1 MARKRVED
9 TVPALESWDDVNQA
23 LATIADNQ
31 RTVENFEAAMQNK
44 IDEAKAEA
52 EARSRVF
59 IEATKRLERQIKE
72 FAEAHRDDMDGKK
85 TKTLNFGAVGFRKST
100 KIKLP
105 KAPTK
110 LAEIIQLLR
119 SKGMDDCV
127 KTPAPSVDKDALRK
141 YPTQDIVAVGASI
154 EVDDVFWYRQAAD
167 GDLVAFA
174 AVAAAAAG
182 LFAGLVGAVRDLL
195 TDSAVVLAGQQGCG
209 AGADVALHLR
219 TPAFP
224 PLLLRSRFVAR
235 HDRGHGGLDVVAAA
249 AALDR
254 RQQTVIGDAR
264 LCGQRLLGQAVLR
277 AEHDDLHAVFGV
289 RLAVARLRFVLLHNV
304 SSSHGRVSF
313 L

>member
-141 YPTQDIVAVGASI
+141 YPTQAIVAVGASI
-154 EVDDVFWYRQAAD
+154 EVDDVFWYE
-167 GDLVAFA
+167 
-174 AVAAAAAG
+174 
-182 LFAGLVGAVRDLL
+182 
-195 TDSAVVLAGQQGCG
+195 
-209 AGADVALHLR
+209 
-219 TPAFP
+219 P
-224 PLLLRSRFVAR
+224 
-235 HDRGHGGLDVVAAA
+235 DREKLERG
-249 AALDR
+249 
-254 RQQTVIGDAR
+254 
-264 LCGQRLLGQAVLR
+264 
-277 AEHDDLHAVFGV
+277 
-289 RLAVARLRFVLLHNV
+289 
-304 SSSHGRVSF
+304 
-313 L
+313 

>member
-31 RTVENFEAAMQNK
+31 RTVENFEAEMQNK

-85 TKTLNFGAVGFRKST
+85 TKTLNFGAVGF
-100 KIKLP
+100 LQVHEDQ
-105 KAPTK
+105 A
-110 LAEIIQLLR
+110 AEGPPPSWLRSSRLLR

-154 EVDDVFWYRQAAD
+154 EVDDVFWYE
-167 GDLVAFA
+167 
-174 AVAAAAAG
+174 
-182 LFAGLVGAVRDLL
+182 
-195 TDSAVVLAGQQGCG
+195 
-209 AGADVALHLR
+209 
-219 TPAFP
+219 P
-224 PLLLRSRFVAR
+224 
-235 HDRGHGGLDVVAAA
+235 DREKLERG
-249 AALDR
+249 
-254 RQQTVIGDAR
+254 
-264 LCGQRLLGQAVLR
+264 
-277 AEHDDLHAVFGV
+277 
-289 RLAVARLRFVLLHNV
+289 
-304 SSSHGRVSF
+304 
-313 L
+313 

>member
-9 TVPALESWDDVNQA
+9 TVPSLESWDDVNQA

-72 FAEAHRDDMDGKK
+72 FAEVHRDDMDGKK

-154 EVDDVFWYRQAAD
+154 EVDDVFWYE
-167 GDLVAFA
+167 
-174 AVAAAAAG
+174 
-182 LFAGLVGAVRDLL
+182 
-195 TDSAVVLAGQQGCG
+195 
-209 AGADVALHLR
+209 
-219 TPAFP
+219 P
-224 PLLLRSRFVAR
+224 
-235 HDRGHGGLDVVAAA
+235 DREKLERG
-249 AALDR
+249 
-254 RQQTVIGDAR
+254 
-264 LCGQRLLGQAVLR
+264 
-277 AEHDDLHAVFGV
+277 
-289 RLAVARLRFVLLHNV
+289 
-304 SSSHGRVSF
+304 
-313 L
+313 

>member
-9 TVPALESWDDVNQA
+9 TAPALESWDDVNQA

-127 KTPAPSVDKDALRK
+127 KTPAPSVDKDALRNTPPRTSWPWARPSK
-141 YPTQDIVAVGASI
+141 WTMCSGTSRTARSWNAANRRRRAHGWERRPTS
-154 EVDDVFWYRQAAD
+154 
-167 GDLVAFA
+167 
-174 AVAAAAAG
+174 
-182 LFAGLVGAVRDLL
+182 
-195 TDSAVVLAGQQGCG
+195 
-209 AGADVALHLR
+209 
-219 TPAFP
+219 
-224 PLLLRSRFVAR
+224 
-235 HDRGHGGLDVVAAA
+235 
-249 AALDR
+249 
-254 RQQTVIGDAR
+254 
-264 LCGQRLLGQAVLR
+264 
-277 AEHDDLHAVFGV
+277 
-289 RLAVARLRFVLLHNV
+289 
-304 SSSHGRVSF
+304 
-313 L
+313 

>member
-105 KAPTK
+105 NVRGAAL
-110 LAEIIQLLR
+110 LAMLLSIVGTIQLFNEPQVMSISDPSI
-119 SKGMDDCV
+119 SKSY
-127 KTPAPSVDKDALRK
+127 TPMMMALNTSQGTLT
-141 YPTQDIVAVGASI
+141 PGGDGPAS
-154 EVDDVFWYRQAAD
+154 
-167 GDLVAFA
+167 
-174 AVAAAAAG
+174 AVAIVMALIAG
-182 LFAGLVGAVRDLL
+182 VL
-195 TDSAVVLAGQQGCG
+195 AVVYTL
-209 AGADVALHLR
+209 VER
-219 TPAFP
+219 K
-224 PLLLRSRFVAR
+224 VN
-235 HDRGHGGLDVVAAA
+235 
-249 AALDR
+249 
-254 RQQTVIGDAR
+254 
-264 LCGQRLLGQAVLR
+264 
-277 AEHDDLHAVFGV
+277 AE
-289 RLAVARLRFVLLHNV
+289 
-304 SSSHGRVSF
+304 
-313 L
+313 